1 MGKFTAIFP
10 VVNQLI
16 PIFGININQLMGKS
30 SPFSIPPWAPAP
42 ATESSAQETHP
53 EAQRRNPLDL
63 WGKTERLLGRAFDS
77 SF

>member
-1 MGKFTAIFP
+1 
-10 VVNQLI
+10 
-16 PIFGININQLMGKS
+16 MGKS

-53 EAQRRNPLDL
+53 EAQRRNPLNL